1 MISLFIAR
9 DKELG
14 EKIPVGKK
22 RVGRTSQ
29 TRQKIDE
36 PVTILHV
43 MARPMFKYHTTE
55 WAL

>member
-1 MISLFIAR
+1 MCT
-9 DKELG
+9 
-14 EKIPVGKK
+14 VGKK

-43 MARPMFKYHTTE
+43 MARPMFKYYTTE